1 MSDWQSRVL
10 VTVID
15 VKGSA
20 PREVG
25 AYMIIL
31 QDGSQT
37 GTIGGGA
44 LEWQATRHAQ
54 SLLASNAGYL
64 RQEKELILGPDLEQ
78 CCGGVVRL
86 SFERLTSAEK
96 DQLPDTLPDTLP
108 DRQNLVLFGAGHVG
122 KALVAALADHDFNV
136 IWVDGRTEIFP
147 ASVPDNIH
155 VHAAKEPLEALD
167 KITDNTIVL
176 IMSHCHKLDYTIASA
191 ALQNL
196 HVAFVGLIGSTTKKA
211 RFVKRFAAD
220 GLTLDQISRLV
231 CPVGITEIRSKK
243 PAAIAVSI
251 VAQLLIEKE
260 LVKTG
265 KNTVLLRQNR
275 A

>member
-10 VTVID
+10 ITIID

-25 AYMIIL
+25 AHMTIFPNAT
-31 QDGSQT
+31 QT

-54 SLLASNAGYL
+54 SLLANNTGYL

-96 DQLPDTLPDTLP
+96 DQPLPDTLSDW
-108 DRQNLVLFGAGHVG
+108 QNLVLFGAGHVG

-136 IWVDGRTEIFP
+136 TWVDERAEIFP
-147 ASVPDNIH
+147 TLIPDNIQ
-155 VHAAKEPLEALD
+155 VHASKAPLKVFDE
-167 KITDNTIVL
+167 ITDNTFVL
-176 IMSHCHKLDYTIASA
+176 IMSHCHKLDYAIASA
-191 ALQNL
+191 ALQNPY
-196 HVAFVGLIGSTTKKA
+196 VAFVGLIGSTTKKA

-231 CPVGITEIRSKK
+231 CPVGIAEISSKK

-251 VAQLLIEKE
+251 LAQLLIEKE

>member
-10 VTVID
+10 VTIID

-25 AYMIIL
+25 AHMTIF

-54 SLLASNAGYL
+54 SLLANNAGYL

-86 SFERLTSAEK
+86 SFEFFTAAEK
-96 DQLPDTLPDTLP
+96 DQLSDTLPDALP

-122 KALVAALADHDFNV
+122 KALVAALADHEFNV
-136 IWVDGRTEIFP
+136 AWVDSRAEIFP
-147 ASVPDNIH
+147 ALIPDNIQ
-155 VHAAKEPLEALD
+155 VRTAKAPLKALD
-167 KITDNTIVL
+167 EITDNTIVL
-176 IMSHCHKLDYTIASA
+176 IMSHCHKLDYAISSA
-191 ALQNL
+191 ALQNPY
-196 HVAFVGLIGSTTKKA
+196 VSFVGLIGSMTKKA

-231 CPVGITEIRSKK
+231 CPVGITEIQSKK

-251 VAQLLIEKE
+251 LAQLLIEKD

>member
-10 VTVID
+10 VTIID

-25 AYMIIL
+25 AHMTIL

-54 SLLASNAGYL
+54 SLLANNAGYL

-86 SFERLTSAEK
+86 SFELFTSVEK
-96 DQLPDTLPDTLP
+96 NQLPDTLP

-147 ASVPDNIH
+147 ASTPDN
-155 VHAAKEPLEALD
+155 VQVCAVKEPLKALD

-176 IMSHCHKLDYTIASA
+176 IMSHCHKLDYAIASA

-196 HVAFVGLIGSTTKKA
+196 HVAFVGLIGSATKKA

-231 CPVGITEIRSKK
+231 CPVGIAEISSKN

-251 VAQLLIEKE
+251 LAQLLIEKE

>member
-1 MSDWQSRVL
+1 MSDWPSRVV
-10 VTVID
+10 VTLIN

-25 AYMIIL
+25 ASMTVF
-31 QDGSQT
+31 QNAPQT

-44 LEWQATRHAQ
+44 LEWQASLHAQ
-54 SLLASNAGYL
+54 SLLADNVRFF
-64 RQEKELILGPDLEQ
+64 RQEKEMILGPDLEQ

-86 SFERLTSAEK
+86 SFELFTAAEK
-96 DQLPDTLPDTLP
+96 EQLFEGVSDHQDVL
-108 DRQNLVLFGAGHVG
+108 LFGAGHVG
-122 KALVAALADHDFNV
+122 KALVAALADHDFKV
-136 IWVDGRTEIFP
+136 TWVDSRPEIFP
-147 ASVPDNIH
+147 AKTPANVQIH
-155 VHAAKEPLEALD
+155 PVNEPVRALD
-167 KITDNTIVL
+167 TIAEGTFVL

-191 ALQNL
+191 ALQNPY
-196 HVAFVGLIGSTTKKA
+196 VSFVGLIGSTTKKA
-211 RFVKRFAAD
+211 RFVKRFAVD

-243 PAAIAVSI
+243 PAVIAVAI
-251 VAQLLIEKE
+251 LAQLLIERE